1 VRVAAVLEPVPDLH
15 KPRSAIYIWGE
26 IGIKT
31 DPSIHLSI
39 YLFTRSDTR
48 VTRRWHLLGLDGDSA
63 GALGRGGEPVGE
75 RLQHGTVGDA
85 VVELLQA
92 RLHLRHFGR
101 QEPERRRSV
110 VRWPPHQLLSTA
122 VLRCS
127 SGEVRWV
134 DWMGS
139 TQGEAGGRRL
149 PVSGDWR
156 CLNDLAPD
164 WGCSSS
170 RLALAW
176 LVGTL
181 SLPLRHIKKQ
191 KSSVPNKRQLDHGFT
206 ENS

>member
-1 VRVAAVLEPVPDLH
+1 
-15 KPRSAIYIWGE
+15 
-26 IGIKT
+26 
-31 DPSIHLSI
+31 
-39 YLFTRSDTR
+39 

-63 GALGRGGEPVGE
+63 GALGRGGELVGE

-122 VLRCS
+122 VLCS
-127 SGEVRWV
+127 SSGQVRWV

-149 PVSGDWR
+149 PVTGDWR

-164 WGCSSS
+164 WDVLPHAWPWPGWWGPYRFLYVTLKNKNQASQTGVGRITVSPKTAENQENRPTFDS
-170 RLALAW
+170 KLKFQILWTKQVIRL
-176 LVGTL
+176 VFG
-181 SLPLRHIKKQ
+181 
-191 KSSVPNKRQLDHGFT
+191 
-206 ENS
+206 